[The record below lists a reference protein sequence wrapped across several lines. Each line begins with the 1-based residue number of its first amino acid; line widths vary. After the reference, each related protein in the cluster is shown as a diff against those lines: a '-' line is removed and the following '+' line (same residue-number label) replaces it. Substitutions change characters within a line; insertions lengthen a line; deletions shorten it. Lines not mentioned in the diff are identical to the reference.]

1 MQRPER
7 DAERGAPYEVRIVED
22 RWAAFRHIIE
32 AVAIV
37 CAGMWAFYTFIYQEK
52 IKPASEPAALN
63 VSISVHSLRHDP
75 VRDILGLELVFR
87 NTGKTE
93 IDIAADGYNVWGE
106 NYANHPRIR
115 TNERIDRR
123 QYDAGLPIVSRRL
136 ITAFIELRDA
146 AQGGR
151 LGTHIILEPAE
162 SETIDEVFA
171 VPRGAYDVVNAQIIA
186 VPVKTTTPGKVPIA
200 VVTNKVGGY
209 WLKPG
214 AGIEE
219 DDNSTDFALPP

>member
-123 QYDAGLPIVSRRL
+123 QPAIRRKRDREQREEREDGNRHERQQRHRAAGL
-136 ITAFIELRDA
+136 
-146 AQGGR
+146 GR
-151 LGTHIILEPAE
+151 ISSLNP
-162 SETIDEVFA
+162 
-171 VPRGAYDVVNAQIIA
+171 PNR
-186 VPVKTTTPGKVPIA
+186 
-200 VVTNKVGGY
+200 
-209 WLKPG
+209 KP
-214 AGIEE
+214 
-219 DDNSTDFALPP
+219 